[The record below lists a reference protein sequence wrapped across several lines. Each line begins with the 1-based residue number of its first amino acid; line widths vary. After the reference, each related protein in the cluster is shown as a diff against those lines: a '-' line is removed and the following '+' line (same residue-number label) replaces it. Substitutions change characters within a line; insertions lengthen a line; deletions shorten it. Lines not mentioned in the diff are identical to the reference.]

1 MKLLWVIPYL
11 SIVHCISVNSRLGRF
26 EAIPDNLSPEE
37 ILAQAKAAAKDAAD
51 MLTLRE
57 PKSRV
62 CIRNQRQG

>member
-1 MKLLWVIPYL
+1 MFWTLYFF
-11 SIVHCISVNSRLGRF
+11 ISVNSRLGRF

>member
-1 MKLLWVIPYL
+1 M
-11 SIVHCISVNSRLGRF
+11 GRF

-62 CIRNQRQG
+62 CINQKPKTRVRDENTIAI